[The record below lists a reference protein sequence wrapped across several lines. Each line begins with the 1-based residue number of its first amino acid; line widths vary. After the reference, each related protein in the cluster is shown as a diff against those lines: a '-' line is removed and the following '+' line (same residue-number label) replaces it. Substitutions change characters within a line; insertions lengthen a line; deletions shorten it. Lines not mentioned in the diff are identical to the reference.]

1 MKFSALLLLVG
12 LSCFA
17 QRVLV
22 YSPLTRIGPDG
33 DVVQADKGTSEPRAI
48 LSPGVP
54 RNGVTP
60 LRVVVELDKPEPFW
74 LDIGQ
79 NPENAVKARL
89 YRENFVETPLGFM
102 PDTLTEVS
110 IPYRG
115 FESDFRLPG
124 QKAVTFWLEMG
135 VPKDAPV
142 DRIKVEP
149 ELYVESIKDWLVY
162 PMEIRIQEPVLPNSG
177 SVVRRT
183 AAEPAVTAPAD
194 AAIFPV
200 ICADLLSAHPKLN
213 ESSGQFT
220 TRELLRRYAQQD
232 FALMKQRSELDP
244 LFRKVAGTDRKTWC
258 AAPKTPPTGPEWYLR
273 LRDAVYRQAGAH

>member
-1 MKFSALLLLVG
+1 M
-12 LSCFA
+12 
-17 QRVLV
+17 R
-22 YSPLTRIGPDG
+22 
-33 DVVQADKGTSEPRAI
+33 ADKGTSEPRAI

-54 RNGVTP
+54 RNGVSP
-60 LRVVVELDKPEPFW
+60 LRIVVELDKPELFW

-115 FESDFRLPG
+115 FESDFRLPD

-135 VPKDAPV
+135 VAKDAPV

-149 ELYVESIKDWLVY
+149 ELYVESMKDWFVY
-162 PMEIRIQEPVLPNSG
+162 PMEVRIQEPVLPNSG

-183 AAEPAVTAPAD
+183 ATEPAVTAPAD
-194 AAIFPV
+194 AAIFSV
-200 ICADLLSAHPKLN
+200 ICADLGIRSDETERKLRTIDNSGIASQICAAGYRVAEATVGSRRTLSQGRRHGPKDLVCRAQDTFN
-213 ESSGQFT
+213 RAGMVPSPSRCSLPPSRRT
-220 TRELLRRYAQQD
+220 VVPVNRRRELAKW
-232 FALMKQRSELDP
+232 FTFSEN
-244 LFRKVAGTDRKTWC
+244 FFNSF
-258 AAPKTPPTGPEWYLR
+258 
-273 LRDAVYRQAGAH
+273 HF